1 MERLRKCRGGIA
13 LEYVLVTTFATL
25 ATMILL
31 GVLATIAKQKVTALA
46 DKMEVDIEDVK
57 FDIFGGPP

>member
-1 MERLRKCRGGIA
+1 MERARRCRGGIA

-31 GVLATIAKQKVTALA
+31 GVLATIAKDKITTLA
-46 DKMEVDIEDVK
+46 EKMEVDIDDVQL
-57 FDIFGGPP
+57 DIFGRH